1 MISIVLQHALEVKA
15 NSLRDRIRSYV

>member
-15 NSLRDRIRSYV
+15 NSLRDRIRPYV